1 MSDIPIHGVPRT
13 NLYDPFS
20 LDNWDPLKGFQF
32 ENPVAAPHH
41 RVPFSNEITI
51 FFRPRIE
58 WKTIPD
64 AYVLTAKLPWLEK
77 EEVNVE
83 FDGELLKISGERRVK
98 KEEKRGRWQ
107 YVEEGSGKFLRGFR
121 LPRNVRVDKISTSVE
136 NGVLTVIVP
145 IRKI

>member
-1 MSDIPIHGVPRT
+1 M
-13 NLYDPFS
+13 
-20 LDNWDPLKGFQF
+20 
-32 ENPVAAPHH
+32 
-41 RVPFSNEITI
+41 
-51 FFRPRIE
+51 
-58 WKTIPD
+58 
-64 AYVLTAKLPWLEK
+64 
-77 EEVNVE
+77 E

-121 LPRNVRVDKISTSVE
+121 LPKNVRVDKISTSME